1 MSKAATPAPVQYITE
16 ENGQRVGVVL
26 SWDDYKKIQGS
37 ILDDPDQLSGMSRA
51 ELEALAY
58 SELSPQ
64 RQERMDELLRKN
76 NESTLSEDEQK
87 ELAQLIDQI
96 DQLNIL
102 KARALLT
109 LRRQSH
115 GK

>member
-1 MSKAATPAPVQYITE
+1 MGETTALSPMQYITE
-16 ENGQRVGVVL
+16 ENGKRVGVVL

-37 ILDDPDQLSGMSRA
+37 ISDDPDQLSGLSRA

-58 SELSPQ
+58 SELSLQ
-64 RQERMDELLRKN
+64 RQERMTKLLRKN
-76 NESTLSEDEQK
+76 SESALSEDERK
-87 ELAQLIDQI
+87 ELAQLTDQI

-109 LRRQSH
+109 LRQQSRD
-115 GK
+115 K